1 MKTIKILG
9 SGCGKCKATEAN
21 VREAIAQSGIAAE
34 VIKVEDIQE
43 IMKYDVLTTPVVVV
57 DEEIKIKGR
66 VATVEEVRQLLA

>member
-9 SGCGKCKATEAN
+9 SGCDKCKATEAN

-43 IMKYDVLTTPVVVV
+43 IMKYDVLTTPVLVV
-57 DEEIKIKGR
+57 DEEVKIKGR
-66 VATVEEVRQLLA
+66 VATVEEVKQLLA